1 MIFMDIYKKTVTDLK
16 HEHLAPLIQDL
27 VRARKAQHFTQ
38 HQLAEMSGVSRR
50 TIVLIEAGGDCT
62 LSTLSRVASA
72 LGLQISAQTRYV
84 PTLDDVTRENE
95 ALFSSMRVSKNI

>member
-1 MIFMDIYKKTVTDLK
+1 MSMHKKVTSESK
-16 HEHLAPLIQDL
+16 HEHLAPLIQDF

-72 LGLQISAQTRYV
+72 LGLQINAQTRYV

-95 ALFSSMRVSKNI
+95 ALFSSMRASKNI

>member
-1 MIFMDIYKKTVTDLK
+1 MGIHKQVATESK
-16 HEHLAPLIQDL
+16 HKHLAPLIQDL